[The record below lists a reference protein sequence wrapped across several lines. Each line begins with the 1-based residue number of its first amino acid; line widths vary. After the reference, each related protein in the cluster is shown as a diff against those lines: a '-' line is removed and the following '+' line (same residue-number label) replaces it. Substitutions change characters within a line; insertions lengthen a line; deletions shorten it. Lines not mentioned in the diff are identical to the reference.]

1 MAQITTLQPL
11 DFLKNSRSV
20 INQNFINLNVG
31 LTALSLSLSALS
43 AQGTGT
49 SYPTR
54 NIELDNYGGTGDHI
68 NDAIKV
74 RAADVFLGTLSP
86 LLNGNIT
93 LSANNGY
100 IKHISDGPGTQ
111 LIDSLQNNIYG
122 GNWLEFYRVNSLS
135 SADIL
140 EGSAYTL
147 KDLPLEAP
155 AGPFVSNRSAI
166 DALVLNGADDYTSL
180 YFTSNLGNPYTSPG
194 IYIPSVDNASRG
206 SKLELNGPGVIAQEL
221 TIGGQ
226 LRYNPDNF
234 DGYWTDTNTNF
245 NIKTD
250 TTTARLSAVGSL
262 NLYGDDIFIGTT
274 HPLHNGNIV
283 LSANN
288 GYTIINSDGPG
299 LQIKDNIQ
307 NNVYGGNWLDFYR
320 TNTLSSANILE
331 GSAYTLKDLPY
342 EPGSGVFFNKSV
354 IDALVLNGA
363 NNYTS
368 LYFTSTLG
376 DPYTTPSIYVPSVA
390 NAGTGSKIELN
401 GPSGILTQEITVGGQ
416 TRFNP
421 DNFDGYW
428 TDTNSNFNIK
438 TDSTTVRL
446 SADGTGGVSL
456 YGDNVFIGTTHPL
469 HNGNIV
475 LSANNGYTIIESDG
489 PGLQIKDNVQGT
501 QYGGNWLEFY
511 RTNGAPG
518 IFNGTAYTI
527 GDSPSWP
534 SGQAT
539 ESLLVY
545 GSHND
550 SSIFLSVY
558 PAYDQNVPT
567 IYIPSINNDLA
578 GYKIEMLG
586 HNGILSRKLTV
597 GGQPTYGGNNSATTT
612 SAINFEIYPE
622 DFSNSTV
629 LSGSQNIK
637 VLSDSIFI
645 GTTHP
650 LRNGNIV
657 LSANNGYTIIESTGT
672 GLQIKDNLQ
681 GNSAGG
687 TWTEFYRTNAASG
700 VFVGTAYA
708 IVDVPGFPLAAEEMI
723 AFGGTNSKSSILINA
738 NGFYDDSTPA
748 VYVPS
753 QTSNLSGFGV
763 EIIGANGLQ
772 TRSIM
777 IGNNPY
783 LSDDYNN
790 DLLNLGTSATN
801 VHTITDSSTNTIY
814 LSTVEPTT
822 TLQIGAVSAI
832 YFADGSILSTA
843 SGVSGISGYSGSPA
857 NFILLNKTSNQAVVN
872 SSTLTADNTLSFN
885 VTAGNTYVTKWIIFG
900 NTTSSTADYKLTIGG
915 SATTSFTRWVT
926 QYMAAGDTVFTNV
939 INTAL
944 NTPVS
949 LLSNSAGDIYLEI
962 DGVFTVN
969 GNGNIQYQFA
979 QSTATAAQSAI
990 NYVGSYVQYRQVL

>member
-475 LSANNGYTIIESDG
+475 LSANNGYTIIES
-489 PGLQIKDNVQGT
+489 
-501 QYGGNWLEFY
+501 
-511 RTNGAPG
+511 
-518 IFNGTAYTI
+518 
-527 GDSPSWP
+527 
-534 SGQAT
+534 
-539 ESLLVY
+539 
-545 GSHND
+545 
-550 SSIFLSVY
+550 
-558 PAYDQNVPT
+558 
-567 IYIPSINNDLA
+567 
-578 GYKIEMLG
+578 
-586 HNGILSRKLTV
+586 
-597 GGQPTYGGNNSATTT
+597 
-612 SAINFEIYPE
+612 
-622 DFSNSTV
+622 
-629 LSGSQNIK
+629 
-637 VLSDSIFI
+637 
-645 GTTHP
+645 
-650 LRNGNIV
+650 
-657 LSANNGYTIIESTGT
+657 TGT

-843 SGVSGISGYSGSPA
+843 SGAQGASGYSGVYGGLVTTTTTNTTPYVIQATDYFVGVNYNGTAVVQLPVGITGTQYIIKDESG
-857 NFILLNKTSNQAVVN
+857 LLN
-872 SSTLTADNTLSFN
+872 
-885 VTAGNTYVTKWIIFG
+885 
-900 NTTSSTADYKLTIGG
+900 G
-915 SATTSFTRWVT
+915 S
-926 QYMAAGDTVFTNV
+926 TNV
-939 INTAL
+939 IT
-944 NTPVS
+944 VS
-949 LLSNSAGDIYLEI
+949 ATYPNVI
-962 DGVFTVN
+962 DGLTQAN
-969 GNGNIQYQFA
+969 L
-979 QSTATAAQSAI
+979 
-990 NYVGSYVQYRQVL
+990 VGPYASLTLIFNNNWNVV